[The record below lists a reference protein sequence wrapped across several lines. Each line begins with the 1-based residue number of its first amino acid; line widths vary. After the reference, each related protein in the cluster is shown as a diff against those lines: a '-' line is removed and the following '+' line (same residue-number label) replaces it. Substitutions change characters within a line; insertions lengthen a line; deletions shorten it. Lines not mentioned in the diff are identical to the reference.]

1 MDKYI
6 GFSLDIKK
14 TTEYQSL
21 ATVVPYGA
29 GVRIL
34 REHAHYKENLIVT
47 VVSAGEIWYL
57 SEIEKLSSI
66 VVSTEILSLI

>member
-6 GFSLDIKK
+6 GFDLDIKK
-14 TTEYQSL
+14 TTEYESL
-21 ATVVPYGA
+21 TTVVPY
-29 GVRIL
+29 
-34 REHAHYKENLIVT
+34 
-47 VVSAGEIWYL
+47 GEIWYL